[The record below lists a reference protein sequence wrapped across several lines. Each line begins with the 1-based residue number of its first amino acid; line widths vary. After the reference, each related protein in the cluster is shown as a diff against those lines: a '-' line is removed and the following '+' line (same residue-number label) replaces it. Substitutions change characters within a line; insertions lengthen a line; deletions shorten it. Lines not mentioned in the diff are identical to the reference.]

1 MIKIETN
8 KIKNWSSIIDEHKDY
23 FDTVVKVSLENIIND
38 KFGYFKQ
45 YLSQSELDIY
55 THFYNNLDIIAV
67 GSLENIFKSVSTLS
81 RLQMSTKLHSFY
93 SSDFEKLSKKKG
105 NAKELEKIFRKYK
118 IKYSGF
124 TTSEKY
130 ERLEELSIF
139 TKYHKEFGLLPYIFN
154 YDRFKN
160 RGAHKWSRHKL
171 ISMMD
176 IRVCPYCQ
184 RQYITNYK
192 EDNNYK
198 TTADL
203 DHFYSQEKY
212 PYLALSLY
220 NFIPSCQI
228 CNSRMKGTE
237 EFSLDKNIYPHKE
250 GFGKE
255 YKFTSTN
262 IHLLNPKYNK
272 VEFKRNIKFTHTDP
286 KFYNRV
292 EKNIK
297 DLKLDKVY
305 EDSHNEYLKSMVE
318 NIQSYPPTKLAE
330 IDDLFQKKGTILTP
344 IERKKLKLDLQEL
357 VLKPYKD
364 RIEKGEPLAKLTK
377 DILEEYGIY
386 L

>member
-154 YDRFKN
+154 YD
-160 RGAHKWSRHKL
+160 S
-171 ISMMD
+171 S
-176 IRVCPYCQ
+176 IR
-184 RQYITNYK
+184 T
-192 EDNNYK
+192 
-198 TTADL
+198 TTAA
-203 DHFYSQEKY
+203 
-212 PYLALSLY
+212 P
-220 NFIPSCQI
+220 
-228 CNSRMKGTE
+228 
-237 EFSLDKNIYPHKE
+237 
-250 GFGKE
+250 
-255 YKFTSTN
+255 TSTWR
-262 IHLLNPKYNK
+262 PARSPCTPRARTWARPRSPWPWPTRARSPRSP
-272 VEFKRNIKFTHTDP
+272 F
-286 KFYNRV
+286 
-292 EKNIK
+292 
-297 DLKLDKVY
+297 
-305 EDSHNEYLKSMVE
+305 
-318 NIQSYPPTKLAE
+318 PP
-330 IDDLFQKKGTILTP
+330 
-344 IERKKLKLDLQEL
+344 
-357 VLKPYKD
+357 
-364 RIEKGEPLAKLTK
+364 RISWTSWAISPPGRCCSP
-377 DILEEYGIY
+377 
-386 L
+386 